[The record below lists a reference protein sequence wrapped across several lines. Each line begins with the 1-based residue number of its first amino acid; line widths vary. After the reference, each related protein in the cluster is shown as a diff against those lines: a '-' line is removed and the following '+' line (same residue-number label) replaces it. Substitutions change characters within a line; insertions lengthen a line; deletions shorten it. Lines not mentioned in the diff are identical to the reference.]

1 MANRE
6 KLLEQYED
14 ALFALLMDEV
24 AHSEGKK
31 ALALHEQLNS
41 DPKAAV
47 PLNIQ
52 VRCQKTIQ
60 AAFSNHSLTSIKQA
74 SIRIFRL
81 LSAAALIILLLF
93 TTAFA
98 TSETFRR
105 YTLDAVL
112 EIFDDYGRLNF
123 GIHSDNSSNTPPL
136 SSTEVCNYNIT
147 LPWLPDGYELTDGWD
162 LKKSDFAEYYDT
174 RGNSLSV
181 QVTLIDS
188 GANYQFD
195 LEDASEKSLEI
206 QGYPAKLIVKDY
218 SGIKTNSLLWIDEAK
233 QIVVQIWTTG
243 LNETELLQLAN
254 GIRWSP

>member
-31 ALALHEQLNS
+31 ALALNEQLNS
-41 DPKAAV
+41 DPNAAV

-52 VRCQKTIQ
+52 ARCQKTIQ

-98 TSETFRR
+98 TSESFRR
-105 YTLDAVL
+105 YTLGAVL
-112 EIFDDYGRLNF
+112 EIFDDYGKLNF
-123 GIHSDNSSNTPPL
+123 SVPSNNSSNN
-136 SSTEVCNYNIT
+136 STEVCNYNIT
-147 LPWLPDGYELTDGWD
+147 LPWLPHGYELTDGWD
-162 LKKSDFAEYYDT
+162 LKKSDFAEYYDAQ
-174 RGNSLSV
+174 GNSLSV

-195 LEDASEKSLEI
+195 MEDACEKLLEI

-218 SGIKTNSLLWIDEAK
+218 SGVTTHSLLWIDEAK
-233 QIVVQIWTTG
+233 QIVIQIWATG
-243 LNETELLQLAN
+243 LNETELLHFAN